1 MPGRRVRHSWQEK
14 QGAQTLE
21 GWSTGTLGQKRVL
34 ELLVASDRNCSKQL
48 KLEKG
53 VGGIQWL
60 KVLQGVGRGGMG
72 WGGWV
77 GGQVQ
82 GSAMLSSLGLSPLL
96 TLFSTSTA
104 SGPGWRQPI
113 SSALTLCQLQVCG
126 HSYSSVPLGLTGSS
140 AHP

>member
-1 MPGRRVRHSWQEK
+1 M
-14 QGAQTLE
+14 
-21 GWSTGTLGQKRVL
+21 GW
-34 ELLVASDRNCSKQL
+34 D
-48 KLEKG
+48 G
-53 VGGIQWL
+53 VG
-60 KVLQGVGRGGMG
+60 
-72 WGGWV
+72 WG

-96 TLFSTSTA
+96 TLFSTSMA

-113 SSALTLCQLQVCG
+113 SSALTLCQLHVCG